1 MLYRPM
7 KSFRL
12 TSKLKTF
19 FQFSK
24 KVYKFNNI
32 QLKNLHQLYSPI
44 STKSSCSGFFI
55 GKDSVALSKALSFCE
70 NSKSFILG
78 TQIHGYIIKLGF
90 SSDVFVSNNLI
101 KFYAKGAVLR
111 YGLNVF
117 DGMPERNVVSW
128 TLMVCGA
135 IQCEEVELGLEVF
148 LEMIR
153 NGFVPNEFGLGSVMK
168 ACGNSVEGRVFGLC
182 VHCFALKIGMERNPF
197 VGCSVLSFY
206 AKLGDIGAA
215 ERVFESLEEVDVGCW
230 NAMIGG
236 YAQCGY
242 GFEAI
247 VTASL
252 MRRKG
257 IFMDK
262 YTFINVIQGCS
273 LLGDLNFGRQIHGLI
288 IRSELELSAPVMN
301 ALMDMYFKN
310 GGMKSGLV
318 VFKKMD
324 DRDVVTWNTVFGSF
338 SQHEDPKDISSLFHS
353 FLLTS
358 MRPNHIT
365 FSILFRECGKL
376 LNLGLGLQFCCL
388 ALHFG
393 LFDEAN
399 ITSALIN
406 MFSRCGKME
415 MAHLVFKSKVSENI
429 IIWNELISG
438 YKLNCCDAEALKT
451 FYDLLQLGVE
461 ANEYTFSNVL
471 ETCSR
476 SENQL
481 MNRQIHGVAF
491 KSGFASHGYVCSS
504 LIKSYVKFG
513 LLDDSLK
520 VFNMLDRPD
529 MAAWGT
535 MISAFVHQGWDCEAI
550 RSLNLLI
557 EAGEKPDEFI
567 LGSILSSCA
576 GTVAYCQTKSVHSL
590 IIKLGF
596 EGHVFVA
603 SAVLDAY
610 AKCGDIQSAKMAF
623 NQSCKSS
630 DVVIY
635 NAMIIAYAHH
645 GRVVEALD
653 TYDKMKL
660 ANLQPSQ
667 ATFVSVIAAC
677 GHIGHV
683 EKGCRL
689 FKSMDLYGM
698 EPSPD
703 VYGCLVDMFSRNG
716 YLEDA
721 KQIIE
726 SLPYPAWPAILR
738 SLLSGCR
745 MYGNRELGEWAAK
758 KLLQLVPHNDAA
770 HALLFKV
777 YSELGNWEDAAK
789 MRREMAER
797 GLRKDPGHSWIEAW

>member
-1 MLYRPM
+1 
-7 KSFRL
+7 
-12 TSKLKTF
+12 
-19 FQFSK
+19 
-24 KVYKFNNI
+24 
-32 QLKNLHQLYSPI
+32 
-44 STKSSCSGFFI
+44 
-55 GKDSVALSKALSFCE
+55 
-70 NSKSFILG
+70 
-78 TQIHGYIIKLGF
+78 
-90 SSDVFVSNNLI
+90 
-101 KFYAKGAVLR
+101 
-111 YGLNVF
+111 
-117 DGMPERNVVSW
+117 MPERNVVSW

-135 IQCEEVELGLEVF
+135 IQCEEVEQGLEVF
-148 LEMIR
+148 LEMRR

-168 ACGNSVEGRVFGLC
+168 ACGNRGEGREFGLC
-182 VHCFALKIGMERNPF
+182 VHCFALKIGTERNPF
-197 VGCSVLSFY
+197 VGCSVLTFY

-236 YAQCGY
+236 YAHCGY

-247 VTASL
+247 GTVSL

-288 IRSELELSAPVMN
+288 IRGELEFSAPVMN

-310 GGMKSGLV
+310 GGINSGLV
-318 VFKKMD
+318 VFKKMH

-338 SQHEDPKDISSLFHS
+338 SQHEDPKDIASLFHS

-358 MRPNHIT
+358 MRPNRIT

-376 LNLGLGLQFCCL
+376 LNLDLGLQFCCL

-415 MAHLVFKSKVSENI
+415 MAYLVFKSKVSENV

-481 MNRQIHGVAF
+481 MSRLIHGVAF
-491 KSGFASHGYVCSS
+491 KSGFASHGHVCSS
-504 LIKSYVKFG
+504 LIKGYIKFG
-513 LLDDSLK
+513 RLDDSLK

-529 MAAWGT
+529 MAAW
-535 MISAFVHQGWDCEAI
+535 
-550 RSLNLLI
+550 

-567 LGSILSSCA
+567 LGSILSSC
-576 GTVAYCQTKSVHSL
+576 
-590 IIKLGF
+590 
-596 EGHVFVA
+596 
-603 SAVLDAY
+603 AVLDAY

-623 NQSCKSS
+623 NQSCKSN

-683 EKGCRL
+683 EKGCHL
-689 FKSMDLYGM
+689 FKSMNLYGM

-703 VYGCLVDMFSRNG
+703 IYGCLVDMLSRNG

-726 SLPYPAWPAILR
+726 TLPYPVWPAILR

-745 MYGNRELGEWAAK
+745 MHGNRELGEWTAK
-758 KLLQLVPHNDAA
+758 KLLQLVP
-770 HALLFKV
+770 
-777 YSELGNWEDAAK
+777 S
-789 MRREMAER
+789 
-797 GLRKDPGHSWIEAW
+797 

>member
-1 MLYRPM
+1 
-7 KSFRL
+7 
-12 TSKLKTF
+12 
-19 FQFSK
+19 
-24 KVYKFNNI
+24 
-32 QLKNLHQLYSPI
+32 
-44 STKSSCSGFFI
+44 
-55 GKDSVALSKALSFCE
+55 
-70 NSKSFILG
+70 
-78 TQIHGYIIKLGF
+78 
-90 SSDVFVSNNLI
+90 
-101 KFYAKGAVLR
+101 
-111 YGLNVF
+111 
-117 DGMPERNVVSW
+117 
-128 TLMVCGA
+128 MVCGA
-135 IQCEEVELGLEVF
+135 IQCEEVEQGLEVF
-148 LEMIR
+148 LEMRR

-168 ACGNSVEGRVFGLC
+168 ACGNRGEGREFGLC
-182 VHCFALKIGMERNPF
+182 VHCFALKIGTERNPF
-197 VGCSVLSFY
+197 VGCSVLTFY

-236 YAQCGY
+236 YAHCGY

-247 VTASL
+247 GTVSL

-262 YTFINVIQGCS
+262 YTLINVIQGCS

-288 IRSELELSAPVMN
+288 IRGELEFSAPVMN

-310 GGMKSGLV
+310 GG
-318 VFKKMD
+318 
-324 DRDVVTWNTVFGSF
+324 
-338 SQHEDPKDISSLFHS
+338 
-353 FLLTS
+353 
-358 MRPNHIT
+358 
-365 FSILFRECGKL
+365 
-376 LNLGLGLQFCCL
+376 
-388 ALHFG
+388 
-393 LFDEAN
+393 
-399 ITSALIN
+399 IN
-406 MFSRCGKME
+406 S
-415 MAHLVFKSKVSENI
+415 
-429 IIWNELISG
+429 
-438 YKLNCCDAEALKT
+438 EALKT
-451 FYDLLQLGVE
+451 FYDMLQLGVE

-481 MNRQIHGVAF
+481 MNRLIHGVAF
-491 KSGFASHGYVCSS
+491 KSGFASHGHVCSS
-504 LIKSYVKFG
+504 LIKGYIKFG
-513 LLDDSLK
+513 RLDDSLK

-535 MISAFVHQGWDCEAI
+535 MISAFVHQGFDCEAI

-557 EAGEKPDEFI
+557 EADEKPDEFI

-623 NQSCKSS
+623 NQSCKSN

-683 EKGCRL
+683 EKGCHL
-689 FKSMDLYGM
+689 FKSMNLYGM

-703 VYGCLVDMFSRNG
+703 IYGCLVDMLSRNG

-726 SLPYPAWPAILR
+726 TLPYPAWPAILR

-745 MYGNRELGEWAAK
+745 MHGNRELGEWTAK

-777 YSELGNWEDAAK
+777 YSELGNWEDATKAAYK
-789 MRREMAER
+789 TFSAYEATGQAIIYYLLMAGFLLALCR
-797 GLRKDPGHSWIEAW
+797 GVICANRKHVILVHSRMNASVDVGAAVMLSDALRIQSDDFCIVCLKEGVLKKVNELSVLCDSQVGLFLNFSGNGKLCKYCTEASKSVLT

>member
-1 MLYRPM
+1 
-7 KSFRL
+7 
-12 TSKLKTF
+12 
-19 FQFSK
+19 
-24 KVYKFNNI
+24 
-32 QLKNLHQLYSPI
+32 
-44 STKSSCSGFFI
+44 
-55 GKDSVALSKALSFCE
+55 
-70 NSKSFILG
+70 
-78 TQIHGYIIKLGF
+78 
-90 SSDVFVSNNLI
+90 
-101 KFYAKGAVLR
+101 
-111 YGLNVF
+111 
-117 DGMPERNVVSW
+117 
-128 TLMVCGA
+128 
-135 IQCEEVELGLEVF
+135 
-148 LEMIR
+148 
-153 NGFVPNEFGLGSVMK
+153 
-168 ACGNSVEGRVFGLC
+168 
-182 VHCFALKIGMERNPF
+182 
-197 VGCSVLSFY
+197 
-206 AKLGDIGAA
+206 
-215 ERVFESLEEVDVGCW
+215 
-230 NAMIGG
+230 
-236 YAQCGY
+236 
-242 GFEAI
+242 
-247 VTASL
+247 
-252 MRRKG
+252 
-257 IFMDK
+257 
-262 YTFINVIQGCS
+262 
-273 LLGDLNFGRQIHGLI
+273 
-288 IRSELELSAPVMN
+288 
-301 ALMDMYFKN
+301 
-310 GGMKSGLV
+310 
-318 VFKKMD
+318 
-324 DRDVVTWNTVFGSF
+324 
-338 SQHEDPKDISSLFHS
+338 
-353 FLLTS
+353 
-358 MRPNHIT
+358 
-365 FSILFRECGKL
+365 
-376 LNLGLGLQFCCL
+376 
-388 ALHFG
+388 
-393 LFDEAN
+393 
-399 ITSALIN
+399 
-406 MFSRCGKME
+406 
-415 MAHLVFKSKVSENI
+415 
-429 IIWNELISG
+429 
-438 YKLNCCDAEALKT
+438 
-451 FYDLLQLGVE
+451 
-461 ANEYTFSNVL
+461 
-471 ETCSR
+471 
-476 SENQL
+476 
-481 MNRQIHGVAF
+481 
-491 KSGFASHGYVCSS
+491 
-504 LIKSYVKFG
+504 
-513 LLDDSLK
+513 
-520 VFNMLDRPD
+520 MLDRPD

-576 GTVAYCQTKSVHSL
+576 STVAYCQTKSVHSL

-703 VYGCLVDMFSRNG
+703 IYGCLVDMFSRNG

-777 YSELGNWEDAAK
+777 YSELGNWEDAAR